1 MTWESPKVSFFD
13 IDQFKNFLVESIL
26 TEKKRA
32 FQVDHLMYEDDD
44 RKQAFDLAN
53 TVLFQYRVRFEN
65 ERAVLDYGGLEE
77 DVAEWLIEVISSFIQ
92 PWKIQP
98 VSEDVS

>member
-1 MTWESPKVSFFD
+1 MTWESAKVNIFD
-13 IDQFKNFLVESIL
+13 IEKFRMFLVESIL

-32 FQVDHLMYEDDD
+32 FQVDNLMYEDDD

-65 ERAVLDYGGLEE
+65 ERVALDYGGLEE
-77 DVAEWLIEVISSFIQ
+77 DVAEWLIEGISSFIQ
-92 PWKIQP
+92 PWKI
-98 VSEDVS
+98 